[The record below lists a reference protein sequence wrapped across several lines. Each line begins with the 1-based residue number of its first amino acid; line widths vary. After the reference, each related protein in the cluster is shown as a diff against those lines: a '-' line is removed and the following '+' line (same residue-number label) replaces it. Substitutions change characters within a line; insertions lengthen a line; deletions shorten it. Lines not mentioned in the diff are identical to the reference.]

1 MKDKFNAN
9 KYKQEY
15 NKEHYKTFKVD
26 LRIEE
31 MQQLEEHLEKIGLT
45 KAQFLRDSIENLR
58 TNLGQVCIK
67 NNKKQ

>member
-1 MKDKFNAN
+1 MFNQN

-31 MQQLEEHLEKIGLT
+31 MEKLEEYLKKIDLT
-45 KAQFLRDSIENLR
+45 KAQFLRY
-58 TNLGQVCIK
+58 CIVRFVSEYDRQSADTFS
-67 NNKKQ
+67 KK

>member
-1 MKDKFNAN
+1 MFNQN

-31 MQQLEEHLEKIGLT
+31 MEKLEEYLKKIDLT
-45 KAQFLRDSIENLR
+45 KAQFLRYCIVRFVSEYEDKFR
-58 TNLGQVCIK
+58 TSLNE
-67 NNKKQ
+67 KQ